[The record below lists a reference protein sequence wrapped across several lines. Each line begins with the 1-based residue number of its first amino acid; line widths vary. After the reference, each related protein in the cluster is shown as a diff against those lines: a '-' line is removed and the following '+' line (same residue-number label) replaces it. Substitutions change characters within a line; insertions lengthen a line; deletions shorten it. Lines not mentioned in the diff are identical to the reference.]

1 MEKHEVTEVIAC
13 LPQEKTQYR
22 YFKDYFALQ
31 LLGYLA
37 GDDGIRIDQVR
48 RTPFA
53 RLLNKPVIRP
63 LLAMCGD
70 GNIDSWRIN
79 AQWQEPSLP
88 FLLTLGIWGGEDD
101 WSWQQTS
108 RPGFN
113 LVLRLNFTRAHD
125 SRFEHLSRVLDYNS
139 FNQYYSHPVMKQQE
153 RPYFRETLAW
163 ARMDVDFNSGEALI
177 EEIQTDWVREAF
189 DVYQELVSD
198 DPEQADAETKALQT
212 YMDAVLKP
220 YARLW
225 DQAMLNAAIFFIRK
239 ELGLHNIFYHT
250 WDSGNAFKG
259 IDSRWCAPPRSLY
272 TSLPKQFCFQPTE
285 TVPQF
290 LRGKKAQKRLRKTG
304 VKPQFFQLLL

>member
-1 MEKHEVTEVIAC
+1 MEKHQVTEIIAC

-31 LLGYLA
+31 LLSYLA
-37 GDDGIRIDQVR
+37 GDNGIRIEQVR

-70 GNIDSWRIN
+70 GIIDTWRIN

-88 FLLTLGIWGGEDD
+88 FLLTLGTWGGNDD
-101 WSWQQTS
+101 WDWQQTS
-108 RPGFN
+108 RPGCN

-125 SRFEHLSRVLDYNS
+125 SRFEQLSRNLDYDS
-139 FNQYYSHPVMKQQE
+139 FNCYDMHPVLRYKE

-163 ARMDVDFNSGEALI
+163 ARMDVDFDSGDALI

-198 DPEQADAETKALQT
+198 DPQQADAETQALQT
-212 YMDAVLKP
+212 YIEAVLKP

-225 DQAMLNAAIFFIRK
+225 DQAMLSAAIYFIRK
-239 ELGLHNIFYHT
+239 ELGLRNIFYHT
-250 WDSGNAFKG
+250 WDSGNAFKN
-259 IDSRWCAPPRSLY
+259 IDAKWCAPPRSLY
-272 TSLPKQFCFQPTE
+272 DRLPKQFCFQATDA
-285 TVPQF
+285 VPQF
-290 LRGKKAQKRLRKTG
+290 LRGKKAQKRLRKAG
-304 VKPQFFQLLL
+304 VKPQFLQLVI